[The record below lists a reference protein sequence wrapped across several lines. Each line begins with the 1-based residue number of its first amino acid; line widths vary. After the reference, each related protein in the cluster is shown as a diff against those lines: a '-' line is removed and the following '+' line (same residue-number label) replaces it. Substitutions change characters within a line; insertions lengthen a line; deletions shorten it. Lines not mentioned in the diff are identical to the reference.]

1 MDKTSTIKQW
11 LFRVDNKKHNLP
23 YIPYRKYI
31 IINQV
36 ITCNNRVE
44 ERVKKLQDRGFEVK
58 RCYIPTYNHLGGITY
73 MPRLNEIRITI
84 GRPKNHFSKE
94 IYAVIIK

>member
-1 MDKTSTIKQW
+1 MDRTATIKQW

-36 ITCNNRVE
+36 ITCNSIVDVRI
-44 ERVKKLQDRGFEVK
+44 KKLQDRGFEVK
-58 RCYIPTYNHLGGITY
+58 RCYIPTYNHIGGITY
-73 MPRLNEIRITI
+73 MPRLNECRITI
-84 GRPKNHFSKE
+84 GRPKNHFYKE
-94 IYAVIIK
+94 VYAVIIK